1 MKEEVING
9 IKYHLDEETLTAEV
23 IELKDD
29 LEHDETK
36 LTAEKLMK
44 MIFNGYEGDIIIPE
58 TVVFNE
64 RTYRVTSIGEEA
76 FAGSLSLKS
85 VTIPDSVTSIGEKA
99 FNGCKSLKSIVV
111 PDAVTSIGEYAFG
124 GCESLTTKVEI
135 GEKTIGGIKYLLY
148 CNRTAKVIQKSTRY
162 KGDIIIPE
170 TVEFKG
176 VTYRVTSIGAE
187 TFTWCE
193 KLKSIAIPNS
203 ITSIGDR
210 AFYQCT
216 ELTTI
221 TIPESVT
228 SIGKG
233 AFENC
238 KKLTSIIIPDNVKSV
253 EDMTFSWCFALTE
266 IVIPD
271 SVTSIG
277 YEAFECCFALKSIVI
292 PARVTEIKER
302 AFVGCKSL
310 TSVIVDE
317 ANPRYD
323 SRENCNAI
331 IETATN
337 KLILGCSQTIIPES
351 VTEIGEE
358 AFSSCDSLT
367 IPEGVTSIGA
377 EAFRN
382 CESLKSITIPV
393 SIKSIGGCAFDM
405 CESLTSITFQG
416 TIAQWEEI
424 KLGFCW
430 SKDVSTTVVHC
441 TDGDVSRYEK

>member
-9 IKYHLDEETLTAEV
+9 IKYRLNEEILTAEV

-44 MIFNGYEGDIIIPE
+44 MIFNGYEGDVIIPE

-64 RTYRVTSIGEEA
+64 RTYRVTSIGEKA

-85 VTIPDSVTSIGEKA
+85 VTIPDSVTSIGDGA
-99 FNGCKSLKSIVV
+99 FNDCKKLKSIVI
-111 PDAVTSIGEYAFG
+111 PDAVTSIGEYAFV

-135 GEKTIGGIKYLLY
+135 GEKIIDGIKYLLY
-148 CNRTAKVIQKSTRY
+148 CNRTAKVIQNGGY

-176 VTYRVTSIGAE
+176 ITYRVTSIGERA
-187 TFTWCE
+187 FAWCE
-193 KLKSIAIPNS
+193 SLKSIVIPDGV
-203 ITSIGDR
+203 TSIGEN
-210 AFYQCT
+210 AFTNCYS
-216 ELTTI
+216 LKSVS
-221 TIPESVT
+221 IPDTVT
-228 SIGKG
+228 SIGKM
-233 AFENC
+233 AFNDC
-238 KKLTSIIIPDNVKSV
+238 QKLTSIIISDNVKSIGN
-253 EDMTFSWCFALTE
+253 MTFSSCYALTE
-266 IVIPD
+266 IVIPN
-271 SVTSIG
+271 SVKSIG
-277 YEAFECCFALKSIVI
+277 YEAFELCSSLKSVVI
-292 PARVTEIKER
+292 PAKVTKIEER

-317 ANPRYD
+317 GNPRYD
-323 SRENCNAI
+323 SRENCNAV

-367 IPEGVTSIGA
+367 IPEGVTSIGT

-393 SIKSIGGCAFDM
+393 SIKSIGADTFDM

-424 KLGFCW
+424 ELGFCW
-430 SKDVSTTVVHC
+430 SKDISTSVIHC
-441 TDGDVSRYEK
+441 TDGDVKL

>member
-1 MKEEVING
+1 MKEEIING
-9 IKYHLDEETLTAEV
+9 IKYRLDEETLTAEV

-29 LEHDETK
+29 LELDETK
-36 LTAEKLMK
+36 MTAEKLMK
-44 MIFNGYEGDIIIPE
+44 MIFNGYEGDVIIPE
-58 TVVFNE
+58 AVVFNE

-76 FAGSLSLKS
+76 FAGSYSLKS
-85 VTIPDSVTSIGEKA
+85 VTIPDSVTSIGDGA
-99 FNGCKSLKSIVV
+99 FN
-111 PDAVTSIGEYAFG
+111 D
-124 GCESLTTKVEI
+124 CESLTTKVEI
-135 GEKTIGGIKYLLY
+135 GEKIIDGIKYLLY

-176 VTYRVTSIGAE
+176 ITYRVTSIGERA
-187 TFTWCE
+187 FAWCE
-193 KLKSIAIPNS
+193 SLKSIVIPDGV
-203 ITSIGDR
+203 TSIGEN
-210 AFYQCT
+210 AFTNCYS
-216 ELTTI
+216 LKSVS
-221 TIPESVT
+221 IPDTVT
-228 SIGKG
+228 SIGKM
-233 AFENC
+233 AFNDC
-238 KKLTSIIIPDNVKSV
+238 QKLTSIIIPDGVKSIGN
-253 EDMTFSWCFALTE
+253 MTFSSCYALTE

-271 SVTSIG
+271 SVKSIG
-277 YEAFECCFALKSIVI
+277 YEAFELCFSLKSVVI
-292 PARVTEIKER
+292 PAKVTKIEER

-317 ANPRYD
+317 GNPRYD
-323 SRENCNAI
+323 SRENCNAV

>member
-9 IKYHLDEETLTAEV
+9 IKYRLDEEILTAEV

-44 MIFNGYEGDIIIPE
+44 MIFNGYEGDVIIPE

-64 RTYRVTSIGEEA
+64 RTYRVTSIGEKA

-85 VTIPDSVTSIGEKA
+85 VTIPDSVTSIGDGA
-99 FNGCKSLKSIVV
+99 FN
-111 PDAVTSIGEYAFG
+111 D
-124 GCESLTTKVEI
+124 CESLTTKVEI
-135 GEKTIGGIKYLLY
+135 GEKIIDGIKYLLY

-176 VTYRVTSIGAE
+176 ITYRVTSIGAE

-393 SIKSIGGCAFDM
+393 SIKSIGGFAFDM

-424 KLGFCW
+424 KLGICW